1 MNCILYIVKRIL
13 LVDQQSGKIHH
24 TKNVLITPPRI
35 IMSNFA
41 NRLKTPLI
49 KTIGRND
56 NVSSSL
62 FSSVSNKIVT
72 PSSGRLTKNAF
83 NSTTYFSK
91 SAESN
96 KYNGFNVRQNNN
108 FTQRLSTPLVRYY
121 STAIQA
127 SPIEDV
133 RKEVPEQVKNLVA
146 NSPKTGYHTDDSVNS
161 VLKAQGLQG
170 AYDKRQFAYFM
181 ASGTRFVGAAGIRL
195 FVLKLLHT
203 WSASADVLAVSKIEV
218 DLRPIPEGKTITITW
233 RGKPV
238 FIKHRTDEEIQAID
252 AVPLSELRDPQKD
265 DERVKDKHWS
275 VLLAICT
282 HLGCVPVTD
291 AGNFNAFFCPCH
303 GSHYDASGRI
313 RLGPAPLNLEVP
325 KHQFVGGGE
334 TLVLG

>member
-1 MNCILYIVKRIL
+1 
-13 LVDQQSGKIHH
+13 
-24 TKNVLITPPRI
+24 
-35 IMSNFA
+35 MSNFA
-41 NRLKTPLI
+41 NRLKTPLL
-49 KTIGRND
+49 KTVARND
-56 NVSSSL
+56 NVATSL
-62 FSSVSNKIVT
+62 FSSVSNNVST
-72 PSSGRLTKNAF
+72 PTSGRLTSSAF
-83 NSTTYFSK
+83 NATRYFNK
-91 SAESN
+91 SAEKN
-96 KYNGFNVRQNNN
+96 RYNGFNVRQNQN
-108 FTQRLSTPLVRYY
+108 FSQRLSTPLVRYY
-121 STAIQA
+121 STAVQ
-127 SPIEDV
+127 SSNSTPIEDA
-133 RKEVPEQVKNLVA
+133 RKVLPDQVKNLIA
-146 NSPKTGYHTDDSVNS
+146 NSPKIGYHTDESVND

-181 ASGTRFVGAAGIRL
+181 ASGTRFVGAAGLRL

-238 FIKHRTDEEIQAID
+238 FIKHRTPDEIKAID
-252 AVPLSELRDPQKD
+252 AVPLSDLRDPQKD
-265 DERVKDKHWS
+265 DERVKDKNWS

-291 AGNFNAFFCPCH
+291 AGNYNAFFCPCH

-325 KHQFVGGGE
+325 KHQFVDGGD